1 MREYTIIIDKLVKR
15 NMYVEDRRFTVLAN
29 NTKEAREIARKNLNK
44 NEIYEFYEKVIYGL
58 A

>member
-1 MREYTIIIDKLVKR
+1 MREYTIIIDKLIAK
-15 NMYVEDRRFTVLAN
+15 NMYEEDRRLTVFAN

-44 NEIYEFYEKVIYGL
+44 NEIYELKEKIIYGL